1 MKVNTDIFRW
11 SIILGSFIIISSILW
26 NTYILFQNF
35 KNEERNKIEI
45 WSKAL
50 SGFISADI
58 DHNISEL
65 TLDVLKKNSSTPI
78 IEEKNNGE
86 IILYNLNNI
95 SPKDTISIYKLI
107 KKFSKEN
114 KPIQITY
121 DRELLSVLYYGNSIV
136 INKLKYYPLALILI
150 VFLFGS
156 VVYFFYKSSKTAALN
171 KLWSGMA
178 KETAHQIATPV
189 SSIMGWI
196 EILKNKKIND
206 NYIDEIRKDIKRLNT
221 ITDRFSKIGS
231 IPVLEKNNIIA
242 ETKIAVEYMKDRTS
256 NSINFK
262 IEAPREEIIA
272 LLNPQLYGWTI
283 ENLIKNSID
292 SMKGKGDITIKIV
305 ETKLLVNV
313 LIIDTGSG
321 IDKNLFNKIFDP
333 GYTSKERG
341 WGLGLSL
348 SKRIV
353 EEYHKGI
360 IEVVSS
366 IVGEGTT
373 IKIQLKRT
381 VG

>member
-1 MKVNTDIFRW
+1 MKDNTNIIRW

-26 NTYILFQNF
+26 NTYIFFQNF
-35 KNEERNKIEI
+35 KSEERIKMEI
-45 WSKAL
+45 WSKAQIEL
-50 SGFISADI
+50 INSDQE
-58 DHNISEL
+58 NISSL
-65 TLDVLKKNSSTPI
+65 TLDILRKNTSTPMI
-78 IEEKNNGE
+78 MENTDGSIESSNIENFSPSDS
-86 IILYNLNNI
+86 ILVA
-95 SPKDTISIYKLI
+95 KLI
-107 KKFSKEN
+107 EKFSREN
-114 KPIQITY
+114 KPIEIKY
-121 DRELLSVLYYGNSIV
+121 NGEILSILYYGNSTV
-136 INKLKYYPLALILI
+136 INKLKYYPLALLLI

-156 VVYFFYKSSKTAALN
+156 VVYFFYRSSKTAALN

-178 KETAHQIATPV
+178 KETAHQIATPL

-196 EILKNKKIND
+196 EILKNKNIDD
-206 NYIDEIRKDIKRLNT
+206 NYIDEIQKDIKRLNT

-231 IPVLEKNNIIA
+231 VPILEKNDIIA
-242 ETKIAVEYMKDRTS
+242 ETKSAIEYMKNRTS
-256 NSINFK
+256 NSLNFK
-262 IEAPREEIIA
+262 IEAPKEEIIT

-292 SMKGKGDITIKIV
+292 SMKGKGDITIKIA
-305 ETKLLVNV
+305 ETKLLVDV

-321 IDKNLFNKIFDP
+321 INKKLFNKIFDP

-348 SKRIV
+348 SKRII
-353 EEYHKGI
+353 EDYHKGT

-366 IVGEGTT
+366 IIGEGTT

>member
-1 MKVNTDIFRW
+1 MKDNTSIIRW

-26 NTYILFQNF
+26 NTYIFFQNF
-35 KNEERNKIEI
+35 KSEERIKMEI
-45 WSKAL
+45 WSKAQIEL
-50 SGFISADI
+50 INSDQE
-58 DHNISEL
+58 NISPL
-65 TLDVLKKNSSTPI
+65 TLDILRKNTSTPMI
-78 IEEKNNGE
+78 MENTEGNIEHSNIENFNPSDS
-86 IILYNLNNI
+86 ILVV
-95 SPKDTISIYKLI
+95 KLI
-107 KKFSKEN
+107 EKFSREN
-114 KPIQITY
+114 KPIEIKY
-121 DRELLSVLYYGNSIV
+121 NGEILSTLYYGNSTV
-136 INKLKYYPLALILI
+136 INKLKYYPLALLLI

-156 VVYFFYKSSKTAALN
+156 VVYFFYRSSKTAALN

-178 KETAHQIATPV
+178 KETAHQIATPL

-196 EILKNKKIND
+196 EILKNKNIDD
-206 NYIDEIRKDIKRLNT
+206 NYIDEIQKDVKRLNT

-231 IPVLEKNNIIA
+231 VPILEKNDIIT
-242 ETKIAVEYMKDRTS
+242 ETRSAIEYMKNRTS
-256 NSINFK
+256 NSLNFK
-262 IEAPREEIIA
+262 IETPKEKIIT

-292 SMKGKGDITIKIV
+292 SMKGKGDITIKIS
-305 ETKLLVNV
+305 ETKLLVDV

-321 IDKNLFNKIFDP
+321 IDKKLFNKIFDP

-348 SKRIV
+348 SKRII
-353 EEYHKGI
+353 EDYHKGT

-366 IVGEGTT
+366 IIGEGTT

>member
-373 IKIQLKRT
+373 IKIQLKRA